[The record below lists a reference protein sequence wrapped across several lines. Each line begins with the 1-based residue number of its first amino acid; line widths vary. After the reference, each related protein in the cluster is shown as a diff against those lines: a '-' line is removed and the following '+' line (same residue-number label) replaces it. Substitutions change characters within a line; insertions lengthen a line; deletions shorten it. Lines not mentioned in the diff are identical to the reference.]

1 MQGSVPIEKYGLSF
15 PDGTTPA
22 TVELKCFHEAWMREH
37 SGLSRY
43 DHCRNAIDILWNI
56 PRQQYAKARGMDYD
70 PRKHDAF
77 IWNEWTEL
85 MISEMCSTP
94 WRTITG
100 PNSSWKTTSA
110 AIYHLCCWFSSP
122 HDTLII
128 VTSTSL
134 DGLRARIWKEI
145 VKYYKSAGSP
155 CGNLVQSEIS
165 LQFIK
170 GSLEAGIFG
179 VATGQDGDVDKAV
192 GKILGRH
199 NTNTFG
205 VVDEMQATNP
215 ALVKGATSLRAGS
228 DKFEFTGI
236 GNADSELDPHGEMSE
251 PLNGWDSITVDAERW
266 ETKRGVCI
274 HLDGLRSPRVIEG
287 DEFYPGL
294 LTKGD
299 IEETIKHDGEDSPE
313 FWSKRRGFWA
323 PQGVTRTVLS
333 TTMITK
339 FKAREKAI
347 WTSGFKMGAGLDPA
361 FEGGD
366 RCILRFAKCGEFAGT
381 APVFDDP
388 PGSFSPIR
396 EPRKG
401 TVGIELGER
410 IQIKV
415 SATSEEPIHYQ
426 IVRQVKDECE
436 KRGVGPDYFALDATG
451 EGGGLASIFQREW
464 SPLIT
469 LVEFGGRASQM
480 PVSEHNKKPSD
491 QEYLYRVTEL
501 WYQFRVMLQNG
512 QIRGLDLNTAVEFC
526 QRLYVMV
533 GNLKKVESKKEM
545 KLRTKKSPDD
555 ADAAVVVTELF
566 RQKENLSI
574 GSVNPH
580 SVDNSWQKFLARNDT
595 ADDNA
600 YLIEA

>member
-1 MQGSVPIEKYGLSF
+1 MVKAYGLDF
-15 PDGTTPA
+15 PAGTTPA
-22 TVELKCFHEAWMREH
+22 TIELKCFHEPWMREH

-43 DHCRNAIDILWNI
+43 QHCRNAIDLLWNI
-56 PRQQYAKARGMDYD
+56 PRQQYAKARGQEYD
-70 PRKHDAF
+70 LRKHDAF
-77 IWNEWTEL
+77 IWNDWTDL
-85 MISEMCSTP
+85 MISEMCMTP

-145 VKYYKSAGSP
+145 VKYYKLAGAP

-165 LQFIK
+165 LQFVK

-179 VATGQDGDVDKAV
+179 VATGQDGDVEKAV

-228 DKFEFTGI
+228 DKFEFTGL
-236 GNADSELDPHGEMSE
+236 GNAQSELDPHGEMSE
-251 PLNGWDSITVDAERW
+251 PIGGWDSITVDSERW

-347 WTSGFKMGAGLDPA
+347 WVSGFQMGAGLDPA

-366 RCILRFAKCGEFAGT
+366 RCMLRFGKCGEFAGT
-381 APVFDDP
+381 APSFDEP
-388 PGSFSPIR
+388 NTFRGLR
-396 EPRKG
+396 EQAKG
-401 TVGIELGER
+401 TVGIEIGEKV
-410 IQIKV
+410 QIKV
-415 SATSEEPIHYQ
+415 SATSDEPIHYQ

-436 KRGVGPDYFALDATG
+436 KRGVGPEMFALDSTG

-464 SPLIT
+464 SPAIT
-469 LVEFGGRASQM
+469 LVEFGGRASEL
-480 PVSEHNKKPSD
+480 PVSEHNKKPSSM
-491 QEYLYRVTEL
+491 EYLYMVTEL
-501 WYQFRVMLQNG
+501 WYGFRVLVQNG
-512 QIRGLDLNTAVEFC
+512 QIRGLDNDAAIEFC
-526 QRLYVMV
+526 QRLYMMV
-533 GNLKKVESKKEM
+533 GNLKKVETKTEM
-545 KLRTKKSPDD
+545 KKRTRKSPDD
-555 ADAAVVVTELF
+555 ADAIVVLCELF
-566 RQKENLSI
+566 RRKLHMSL
-574 GSVNPH
+574 GAAASPH
-580 SVDNSWQKFLARNDT
+580 SIDRSWEKFVKANDT
-595 ADDNA
+595 SDEQS
-600 YLIEA
+600 YLVEV

>member
-1 MQGSVPIEKYGLSF
+1 MPVEKYGLSF

-43 DHCRNAIDILWNI
+43 DHLRRAIDLIWNE
-56 PRQQYAKARGMDYD
+56 PRRQYAAARGSEYD
-70 PRKHDAF
+70 ERKHDAF

-85 MISEMCSTP
+85 MMQGFCEGHWATCV
-94 WRTITG
+94 WG
-100 PNSSWKTTSA
+100 PNASWKTTSA
-110 AIYHLCCWFSSP
+110 AVFALCSWYASP
-122 HDTLII
+122 IDTNVVL
-128 VTSTSL
+128 TTTSL
-134 DGLRARIWKEI
+134 PGLRKRIWKEI
-145 VKYYKSAGSP
+145 SRFHRWANPGFGHVNNTDFAIRW
-155 CGNLVQSEIS
+155 Q
-165 LQFIK
+165 K
-170 GSLEAGIFG
+170 GSDEAGIFG
-179 VATGQDGDVDKAV
+179 IPTGQDDGDIQKAVDKIIGFHAKNVVAV
-192 GKILGRH
+192 L
-199 NTNTFG
+199 
-205 VVDEMQATNP
+205 DEGQATNQ
-215 ALVKGATSLRAGS
+215 AIVKGSSSLEAGA
-228 DKFEFTGI
+228 DRFQLI
-236 GNADSELDPHGEMSE
+236 MLGNPDSELDSLGQMSE
-251 PLNGWDSITVDAERW
+251 PVDGYDSISVEMERW
-266 ETKRGVCI
+266 ETKRGICL
-274 HLDGLRSPRVIEG
+274 HLDGLESPRVKEG

-294 LTKGD
+294 LRQID
-299 IEETIKHDGEDSPE
+299 IDNEAKAYGIDSPE
-313 FWSKRRGFWA
+313 FWRTRRGFLA
-323 PQGVTRTVLS
+323 PQGSTRTVLS
-333 TTMITK
+333 SAMIKK
-339 FKAREKAI
+339 FRARESAI
-347 WTSGFKMGAGLDPA
+347 WVSGFKMGAGLDPA

-388 PGSFSPIR
+388 PGSFTPIR

-410 IQIKV
+410 VQIKV

-436 KRGVGPDYFALDATG
+436 KRGIGPDYFALDATG

-555 ADAAVVVTELF
+555 ADAVVVVTELF
-566 RQKENLSI
+566 RQKEHLSI
-574 GSVNPH
+574 GGDSPH
-580 SVDNSWQKFLARNDT
+580 SVDNSWANFLKKNDT
-595 ADDNA
+595 YDPEA
-600 YLIEA
+600 YLVQA